1 MSEIPPDKYR
11 VSADGFLDMMG
22 ELQMD
27 WRPHI
32 HSDPE
37 TLLGK
42 PVVKGTRLAVDFI
55 LRLLATGWTEQLT
68 GAILQRPSMH
78 DSAVRRI
85 YRYLVQ
91 SKCEGL
97 RTYEAVICLL
107 HRISGANSLLD
118 VGCGD
123 GIKTMHYARELGV
136 DEGKVY
142 GIEQQYHYVE
152 IASKYIKLM
161 QIDLERDLFPLGDEE
176 VDVIICNQVL
186 EHLKNIF
193 TPMKEMARVV
203 KTGGYLLIGIP
214 NLAAIQN
221 RILLLF
227 GRQPMCNALNSARRG
242 LPALAGR
249 GSRALSDLEVRY

>member
-1 MSEIPPDKYR
+1 M
-11 VSADGFLDMMG
+11 
-22 ELQMD
+22 
-27 WRPHI
+27 
-32 HSDPE
+32 
-37 TLLGK
+37 
-42 PVVKGTRLAVDFI
+42 
-55 LRLLATGWTEQLT
+55 
-68 GAILQRPSMH
+68 
-78 DSAVRRI
+78 
-85 YRYLVQ
+85 
-91 SKCEGL
+91 
-97 RTYEAVICLL
+97 ICLL

-136 DEGKVY
+136 YEGKVY

-152 IASKYIKLM
+152 LASEYVKVM

-176 VDVIICNQVL
+176 IDVVICNQVL

-221 RILLLF
+221 RVLLLF
-227 GRQPMCNALNSARRG
+227 GRQPMCNAIVSPHVRCFTTKGLMEFLKSNPNFDLVEVTGATLYPFPYPIVKYGARYFPG
-242 LPALAGR
+242 LSSYAFFLLKKVKHSPTQYGW
-249 GSRALSDLEVRY
+249 EVPSTDTIF